1 MNDLERRLRHAVTAC
16 VGGDR
21 PAVTCAQVGEA
32 LEARLGI
39 TAESCSVHPFHPE
52 DFIIVLASAELRG
65 RVLARS
71 PLEHEGFSQIVRPWN
86 RLAQATKVNQRRR
99 VQIVME
105 GVPPHA
111 WERETA
117 EELLGTSCTVEELSP
132 ATRSRA
138 DMSLFRLSAWVDNL
152 EVIPSVRTLVVPE
165 PEEVDESSSAL
176 ALRLREEVATLR
188 YRVLIHVDSVE
199 EDWDPRASRSA
210 TNPSGGGHD
219 GSLPQERLGDG
230 GRTRRRV
237 HWKRSVPDR
246 REHGGDDAGTG
257 SGAGRRSYKE
267 VATASLDWRILAME
281 ERPAGHVTPE
291 QESHDKTVE
300 RTSLNDLLTGQE
312 DMADSAHREPGRGR
326 CFSEKTDPPM
336 GTCQI
341 TYTLR
346 SQKERA
352 ATKSGFQPLVTLVE
366 EEQDKLRSAGVGIGG
381 AEGDMPKRQ

>member
-1 MNDLERRLRHAVTAC
+1 
-16 VGGDR
+16 
-21 PAVTCAQVGEA
+21 
-32 LEARLGI
+32 
-39 TAESCSVHPFHPE
+39 
-52 DFIIVLASAELRG
+52 
-65 RVLARS
+65 
-71 PLEHEGFSQIVRPWN
+71 
-86 RLAQATKVNQRRR
+86 
-99 VQIVME
+99 ME

-117 EELLGTSCTVEELSP
+117 EELLGTSCTVEELSL